1 MTATPNTAALQ
12 APKLK
17 DCPICDGTGYLSCDC
32 WPCDCICGYG
42 DETCEEC
49 SGHGFIDPDDDY
61 GYNDGMQT

>member
-1 MTATPNTAALQ
+1 MTPTLNTAALTP
-12 APKLK
+12 PKK
-17 DCPICDGTGYLSCDC
+17 CPICHGKGYLRCDC
-32 WPCDCICGYG
+32 WPGDCICGYG